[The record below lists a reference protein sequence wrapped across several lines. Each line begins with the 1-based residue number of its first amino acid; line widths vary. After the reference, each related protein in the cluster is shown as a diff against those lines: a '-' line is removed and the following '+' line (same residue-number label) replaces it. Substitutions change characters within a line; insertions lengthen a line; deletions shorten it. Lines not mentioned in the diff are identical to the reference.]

1 MDSSTDKVVVIGAG
15 MGGLAAAMRLAHA
28 GLDVT
33 VVEAQR
39 APGGKMRT
47 LPTAAGP
54 ADAGPTVLTLRPL
67 LEQVFAE
74 AGARLA
80 EHVHLVPQ
88 AVLARHFWPDGSRLD
103 LLADP
108 EASAAQVRA
117 LAGPVGEAEF
127 RRFRTEA
134 ARLFAA
140 FDGPVMQAPR
150 PGLAALTARVLAEP
164 SLVAAL
170 APLRTLSRHLTRRFT
185 DPRLRQLFGRYAT
198 YVGGSPFASP
208 AVLGLIW
215 AAEEQG
221 VWAVDGG
228 MHRLAQA
235 MARVAEARGAL
246 FRYGCAVARIE
257 VQQGRVAAVHLAD
270 GTRLPAGQVVF
281 NGDPAALT
289 GGLLGTGAT
298 RAVPRAAAHP
308 RSLSAWVWAFAATAA
323 GPDLAHHNVFFGA
336 DPATEF
342 GPIARGALPEDPTF
356 YLCAQDRTGD
366 TRPAGPERFEIIMNA
381 PPLAHPAAA
390 PHPGEAETC
399 RTRTFRR
406 LAGFGLT
413 FDPTPGAAAMTGPS
427 GFHRLFPASQGSLY
441 GRSPHGLMA
450 TFRRATARSAVPG
463 LYLAGGGVHPGAG
476 VAMAATSGRHAAA
489 AILTDLALRLT
500 SPRTATPGGTSTR
513 SATTALARSRSS
525 PS

>member
-1 MDSSTDKVVVIGAG
+1 
-15 MGGLAAAMRLAHA
+15 MRLAHA

-33 VVEAQR
+33 VVEAHD

-47 LPTAAGP
+47 VPTAAGP

-80 EHVHLVPQ
+80 DHVTLR
-88 AVLARHFWPDGSRLD
+88 AETVLARHFWPDGSRLD
-103 LLADP
+103 LLADAQ
-108 EASAAQVRA
+108 ASAAAVHD
-117 LAGPVGEAEF
+117 LAGPVAEAEF
-127 RRFRTEA
+127 RAFSAEA

-140 FDGPVMQAPR
+140 FDGPVMRAAR
-150 PGLAALTARVLAEP
+150 PGLAGLTAQV
-164 SLVAAL
+164 VANPGLIPAL
-170 APLRTLSRHLTRRFT
+170 APQRTLSRHLARRFT

-198 YVGGSPFASP
+198 YVGGSPHASP

-215 AAEEQG
+215 SAEAQG
-221 VWAVDGG
+221 VWAVEGG

-235 MARVAEARGAL
+235 MAGVAEARGAR
-246 FRYGCAVARIE
+246 FRYGVAVARIE
-257 VQQGRVAAVHLAD
+257 VQQGRIAAVHLAD
-270 GTRLPAGQVVF
+270 GSRLPAGQVVF

-289 GGLLGTGAT
+289 GGLLGRGVE
-298 RAVPRAAAHP
+298 RAVPRSAAHP
-308 RSLSAWVWAFAATAA
+308 RSLSAWVWAFAAQPA
-323 GPDLAHHNVFFGA
+323 GPDLSHHNVFFGA

-342 GPIARGALPEDPTF
+342 GPIARGQMPEDPTL
-356 YLCAQDRTGD
+356 YICAQDRGAGARPDGPTG
-366 TRPAGPERFEIIMNA
+366 GPERFEIIMNA
-381 PPLAHPAAA
+381 PPLADPAAA
-390 PHPGEAETC
+390 PHPDEAETC

-413 FDPTPGAAAMTGPS
+413 FDPTPGTASLTGPS
-427 GFHRLFPASQGSLY
+427 GFHRLFPGSHGSLY

-450 TFRRATARSAVPG
+450 TFRRATARSCVPG

-489 AILTDLALRLT
+489 AILTDLALRLK
-500 SPRTATPGGTSTR
+500 SPRTAMPGGTSTR
-513 SATTALARSRSS
+513 SATTGPVRSRSS

>member
-33 VVEAQR
+33 VVEAQD

-47 LPTAAGP
+47 VPTAAGP

-80 EHVHLVPQ
+80 DHVTLR
-88 AVLARHFWPDGSRLD
+88 AETVLARHFWPDGSRLD
-103 LLADP
+103 LLADA
-108 EASAAQVRA
+108 EASAAAVRE
-117 LAGPVGEAEF
+117 LAGPVAEAEF
-127 RRFRTEA
+127 RAFSAEA

-140 FDGPVMQAPR
+140 FDGPVMRAAR
-150 PGLAALTARVLAEP
+150 PGLAGLTAQV
-164 SLVAAL
+164 VANPGLIPAL
-170 APLRTLSRHLTRRFT
+170 APQRTLSRHLARRFT

-198 YVGGSPFASP
+198 YVGGSPHASP

-215 AAEEQG
+215 SAEAQG
-221 VWAVDGG
+221 VWAVEGG

-235 MARVAEARGAL
+235 MAGVAAARGAR
-246 FRYGCAVARIE
+246 FRYGVAVARIE
-257 VQQGRVAAVHLAD
+257 VQQGRIAAVHLAD
-270 GTRLPAGQVVF
+270 GSRLPAGQVVF

-289 GGLLGTGAT
+289 GGLLGRGVE
-298 RAVPRAAAHP
+298 RAVPRSAAHP
-308 RSLSAWVWAFAATAA
+308 RSLSAWVWAFAAQPA
-323 GPDLAHHNVFFGA
+323 GPDLSHHNVFFGA

-342 GPIARGALPEDPTF
+342 GPIAHGQMPEDPTL
-356 YLCAQDRTGD
+356 YICAQDRGAGARPDGPTG
-366 TRPAGPERFEIIMNA
+366 GPERFEIIMNA
-381 PPLAHPAAA
+381 PPMLAPL
-390 PHPGEAETC
+390 PDEAETC

-413 FDPTPGAAAMTGPS
+413 FDPTPGTGSLTGPS
-427 GFHRLFPASQGSLY
+427 GFHRLFPGSHGSLY

-450 TFRRATARSAVPG
+450 TFRRATARSCVPG

-489 AILTDLALRLT
+489 AILTDLALRLK

-513 SATTALARSRSS
+513 SATTGPVRSRSS

>member
-1 MDSSTDKVVVIGAG
+1 MNGTADKVVVIGAG
-15 MGGLAAAMRLAHA
+15 MGGLAAAMQLAHA

-33 VVEAQR
+33 VVEAQA

-47 LPTAAGP
+47 LPTVAGP

-80 EHVHLVPQ
+80 DHVTLVPET
-88 AVLARHFWPDGSRLD
+88 VLARHFWPDGSRLD

-108 EASAAQVRA
+108 EATLAAVRA
-117 LAGPVGEAEF
+117 FAGPGAEAEF
-127 RRFRTEA
+127 RRFNAEA

-140 FDGPVMQAPR
+140 FDAPVMRAPR
-150 PGLAALTARVLAEP
+150 PALAGLTAQVLADPGLIP
-164 SLVAAL
+164 SL
-170 APLRTLSRHLTRRFT
+170 APLRTLARHLARRFT

-198 YVGGSPFASP
+198 YVGGSPLASP

-215 AAEEQG
+215 AAEAQG
-221 VWAVDGG
+221 VWAVEGG

-235 MARVAEARGAL
+235 MAGVAEARGAR
-246 FRYGCAVARIE
+246 FRYGSPVARIE
-257 VQQGRVAAVHLAD
+257 VQQGQVSAVHLAC
-270 GTRLPAGQVVF
+270 GTRLPASHAVF
-281 NGDPAALT
+281 NGDPAALVA
-289 GGLLGTGAT
+289 GLLGPAAT

-308 RSLSAWVWAFAATAA
+308 RSLSAWVWAFAAQPAVGVG

-336 DPATEF
+336 DPAAEF
-342 GPIARGALPEDPTF
+342 GPVARGAMPDDPTL
-356 YLCAQDRTGD
+356 YVCAQDRGGGAI
-366 TRPAGPERFEIIMNA
+366 PAGPERFEIIMNA
-381 PPLAHPAAA
+381 PPLAA
-390 PHPGEAETC
+390 PLPDEAETC
-399 RTRTFRR
+399 RTRTFRT
-406 LAGFGLT
+406 LAGFGLA
-413 FDPTPGAAAMTGPS
+413 FDPMPVNGSLTGPS

-489 AILTDLALRLT
+489 AILTDLALRSR
-500 SPRTATPGGTSTR
+500 SPRTAMPGGTSTR
-513 SATTALARSRSS
+513 SATTAPARCPSS

>member
-1 MDSSTDKVVVIGAG
+1 
-15 MGGLAAAMRLAHA
+15 
-28 GLDVT
+28 
-33 VVEAQR
+33 
-39 APGGKMRT
+39 
-47 LPTAAGP
+47 
-54 ADAGPTVLTLRPL
+54 
-67 LEQVFAE
+67 
-74 AGARLA
+74 
-80 EHVHLVPQ
+80 
-88 AVLARHFWPDGSRLD
+88 
-103 LLADP
+103 
-108 EASAAQVRA
+108 
-117 LAGPVGEAEF
+117 
-127 RRFRTEA
+127 
-134 ARLFAA
+134 
-140 FDGPVMQAPR
+140 
-150 PGLAALTARVLAEP
+150 VLAEP
-164 SLVAAL
+164 SLVAPL

-221 VWAVDGG
+221 VWVVDGG

-298 RAVPRAAAHP
+298 RAVPRAASHP
-308 RSLSAWVWAFAATAA
+308 RSLSAWVWAFAGVPA
-323 GPDLAHHNVFFGA
+323 GLDLVHHNVLFGR
-336 DPATEF
+336 DPRAEF
-342 GPIARGALPEDPTF
+342 GPIARGAMPEDPTL
-356 YLCAQDRTGD
+356 YICAQDRSAGTPP
-366 TRPAGPERFEIIMNA
+366 PAGPERFEIIMNA
-381 PPLAHPAAA
+381 PPLAHPGAA
-390 PHPGEAETC
+390 PLPDEAETC
-399 RTRTFRR
+399 RTRTFRT
-406 LAGFGLT
+406 LADFGLT
-413 FDPTPGAAAMTGPS
+413 FDPTPGTPALTGPS
-427 GFHRLFPASQGSLY
+427 GFHRLFPGSQGSLY

-463 LYLAGGGVHPGAG
+463 LYLAGGGIHPGAG

-489 AILTDLALRLT
+489 AILTDLALRLK

-513 SATTALARSRSS
+513 SATTAPARSRSS